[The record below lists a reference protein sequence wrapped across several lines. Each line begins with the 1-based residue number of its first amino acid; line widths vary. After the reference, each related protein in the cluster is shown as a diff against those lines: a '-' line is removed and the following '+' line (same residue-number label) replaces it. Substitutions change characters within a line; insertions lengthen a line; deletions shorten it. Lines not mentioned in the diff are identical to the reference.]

1 MNMRYKVRLT
11 DNAIRQMHDT
21 VAYISKELSAPDTA
35 SKWLDKM
42 EKEIA
47 SLDYM
52 PKSVPLIDEEPW
64 RSNGIRKT
72 AVDNFLIYF
81 WIDDTALVVW
91 VTAVV
96 LGHRNQKDV
105 LESMSLQ

>member
-1 MNMRYKVRLT
+1 MNMRYKIRLT
-11 DNAIRQMHDT
+11 DNAIRQMRDT
-21 VAYISKELSAPDTA
+21 VAYISRELYAPKTA
-35 SKWLDKM
+35 AKWLDKI
-42 EKEIA
+42 EKEVA

-64 RSNGIRKT
+64 RSNGIRKAT
-72 AVDNFLIYF
+72 VDNFLIYF

-96 LGHRNQKDV
+96 LGRRNQKDV